1 MKKEQNVLA
10 TEAPETPAPTQKS
23 SNAKWTVKER
33 GALVQ
38 FPIISAKYIDSLEK
52 WVINEKFWCSEAPNE
67 NHRFITM
74 QKVTIEKGEES
85 RDEMN
90 FVSFNAAEA
99 AKKEDELVEKII
111 SAPTDGKAQ
120 ALAMFF
126 GSRR

>member
-1 MKKEQNVLA
+1 MKKEQTVLA
-10 TEAPETPAPTQKS
+10 TEAPETPAPTQK
-23 SNAKWTVKER
+23 NAKWTVKER
-33 GALVQ
+33 GALIQ

-74 QKVTIEKGEES
+74 QKVTIEREEET

-99 AKKEDELVEKII
+99 AKTDDELMDRIN

-126 GSRR
+126 SSRR